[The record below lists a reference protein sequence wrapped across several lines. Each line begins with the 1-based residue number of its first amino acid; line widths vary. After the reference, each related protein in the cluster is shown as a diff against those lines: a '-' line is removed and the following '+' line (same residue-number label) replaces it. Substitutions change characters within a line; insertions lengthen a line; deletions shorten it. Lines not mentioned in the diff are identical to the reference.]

1 MDVQI
6 TTRHT
11 KTSPDLQQ
19 RIQDEVD
26 KLETM
31 YQKVTSCHV
40 ILDADGADQTAEFVM
55 NAQSHTIT
63 AKSKAATIGKAV
75 DEGIV
80 KIERQLKKIS
90 EKVKAHHGKP
100 SQDSEAG
107 ALV

>member
-11 KTSPDLQQ
+11 KTTPELAQ

-26 KLETM
+26 KLESM

-40 ILDADGADQTAEFVM
+40 ILDADGDDQTAEIVM
-55 NAQSHTIT
+55 NAQSHTFT

-75 DEGIV
+75 DEGLA

-90 EKVKAHHGKP
+90 EKVKAHHSKQARP
-100 SQDSEAG
+100 E
-107 ALV
+107 

>member
-11 KTSPDLQQ
+11 KTTPELAQ

-26 KLETM
+26 KMESM

-40 ILDADGADQTAEFVM
+40 ILGADGTDQTAEIVM
-55 NAQSHTIT
+55 NAQSHTLT
-63 AKSKAATIGKAV
+63 AKSRAATIGKAV
-75 DEGIV
+75 DEGIA

-90 EKVKAHHGKP
+90 EKVKAHHAKP
-100 SQDSEAG
+100 VQPD
-107 ALV
+107 